1 MKVLFW
7 APSPINDDQAYIFPT
22 YNDNSV
28 PPTAGPILIPLLS
41 KEHEVTYIDTTMTF
55 NDTVKITEEIHRHDV
70 LCVSITQFTNYPAVR
85 EIIASVDKKKPII
98 AGGAFATHNAV
109 WLCRDEMDFVVR
121 EEGEETL
128 PELLRKIERGE
139 SVQDVMGITY
149 RQDGTVVSNPDRPH
163 VNMNEIPFP
172 DFELLPQGATYK
184 FVGLET
190 SRGCPYGCTFCNI
203 LYRRALRSM
212 SPQRMLEGIRHIEKY
227 VHQRAQ
233 AGLYL
238 LDSNMAYNAKRLAY
252 LADNIGAYVEQPMT
266 IGCSTSLKFCTPE
279 RNKQMRRAGF
289 RWVNA
294 GLEVGYASGHRIVH
308 KVIPDDIYLT
318 LKDLEDNGIMCLATF
333 ILGLPHETPAEVMQT
348 IRYIQ
353 SLYKTFRNII
363 CLVFCYRMETATSLE
378 DFQNFLTAE
387 AVANGAVLPTLLQEI
402 RERVCLGAL
411 LLYNSRVGF
420 SKAGQQADI
429 LAYFAEVEPLFANL
443 FSSQKLIVPAWV
455 SSEVMGDSV
464 KGYYHY
470 LKRYA
475 KTVKFE

>member
-7 APSPINDDQAYIFPT
+7 APSPTNDDQAYIFPT

-28 PPTAGPILIPLLS
+28 PPTAGPILAPLLN
-41 KEHEVTYIDTTMTF
+41 KEHEVTYIDITMTS
-55 NDTVKITEEIHRHDV
+55 NSTTDITEEIHRHDV
-70 LCVSITQFTNYPAVR
+70 LCISLAQFTNYPAVR
-85 EIIASVDKKKPII
+85 EIITAIDRKLPII
-98 AGGAFATHNAV
+98 AGGAFATNNAV
-109 WLCRDEMDFVVR
+109 WLCQDGIDFVVR

-128 PELLRKIERGE
+128 PELLHKIERGE
-139 SVQDVMGITY
+139 SVQDVVGITY
-149 RQDGTVVSNPDRPH
+149 RQDGTVVSNPDRPY
-163 VNMNEIPFP
+163 VNMDEIPFP
-172 DFELLPQGATYK
+172 DFELLPQGVTYK

-190 SRGCPYGCTFCNI
+190 SRGCPYDCTFCNI

-227 VHQRAQ
+227 VHQHAQ

-252 LADNIGAYVEQPMT
+252 LADHIGDYVEQPMG

-279 RNKQMRRAGF
+279 RNRQMRRAGF

-308 KVIPDDIYLT
+308 KVIPDDVYRT

-333 ILGLPHETPAEVMQT
+333 ILGLPHETSAEIMQT

-353 SLYKTFRNII
+353 TLYKTFRNII
-363 CLVFCYRMETATSLE
+363 CLVFCYRMETSTSLE
-378 DFQNFLTAE
+378 GFQNFLTVE
-387 AVANGAVLPTLLQEI
+387 GIVNRAVLPTFPQEV
-402 RERVCLGAL
+402 RERIILAAL
-411 LLYNSRVGF
+411 LLYNDKVSF
-420 SKAGQQADI
+420 SKAGQQADL
-429 LAYFAEVEPLFANL
+429 LAYFAEVEPLFADL
-443 FSSQKLIVPAWV
+443 FSTQKLIVPAWV
-455 SSEVMGDSV
+455 LEIVGDSV

-475 KTVKFE
+475 KTIKFEE

>member
-1 MKVLFW
+1 
-7 APSPINDDQAYIFPT
+7 
-22 YNDNSV
+22 
-28 PPTAGPILIPLLS
+28 
-41 KEHEVTYIDTTMTF
+41 
-55 NDTVKITEEIHRHDV
+55 
-70 LCVSITQFTNYPAVR
+70 
-85 EIIASVDKKKPII
+85 
-98 AGGAFATHNAV
+98 
-109 WLCRDEMDFVVR
+109 MD
-121 EEGEETL
+121 
-128 PELLRKIERGE
+128 
-139 SVQDVMGITY
+139 
-149 RQDGTVVSNPDRPH
+149 
-163 VNMNEIPFP
+163 EIPFP

-238 LDSNMAYNAKRLAY
+238 LDSNMAYSAKRLAY

-279 RNKQMRRAGF
+279 RNRQMRRAGF

-294 GLEVGYASGHRIVH
+294 GLEVGYAGGHRIVH
-308 KVIPDDIYLT
+308 KVIPGDIHRAI
-318 LKDLEDNGIMCLATF
+318 KDLEDNGIKFMATF
-333 ILGLPHETPAEVMQT
+333 ILGLPHETPAEIMQT

-353 SLYKTFRNII
+353 TLYRTFRNVIAM
-363 CLVFCYRMETATSLE
+363 VFCYRMETATSLE
-378 DFQNFLTAE
+378 DFQKFLTVE
-387 AVANGAVLPTLLQEI
+387 AFIDGAVLPTFPQEI
-402 RERVCLGAL
+402 RERIFLAAL
-411 LLYNSRVGF
+411 LLYNDKVSF

-429 LAYFAEVEPLFANL
+429 LAYFAELEPLFANL
-443 FSSQKLIVPAWV
+443 FSTQKLIVPAWV
-455 SSEVMGDSV
+455 SSEVMDDSV

>member
-7 APSPINDDQAYIFPT
+7 APSPTNDDQAYIFPT
-22 YNDNSV
+22 FNNTSL
-28 PPTAGPILIPLLS
+28 PPTAGPVLIPLLR
-41 KEHEVTYIDTTMTF
+41 KQHQVTYIDTTKTF
-55 NDTVKITEEIHRHDV
+55 NNTAKITEEIHRHDV
-70 LCVSITQFTNYPAVR
+70 LCVSIAQFTNYPAVR
-85 EIIASVDKKKPII
+85 EIITAIDGKLPII
-98 AGGAFATHNAV
+98 AGGAFATYNAV
-109 WLCRDEMDFVVR
+109 WLCQDEIDFVVR

-128 PELLRKIERGE
+128 PELLHKIERGE

-149 RQDGTVVSNPDRPH
+149 RQDDTVVSNPDRPH
-163 VNMNEIPFP
+163 VNMDEIPFP
-172 DFELLPQGATYK
+172 DFELLPQGVTYK

-190 SRGCPYGCTFCNI
+190 SRGCPYGCSFCNV
-203 LYRRALRSM
+203 LYHRALRSM
-212 SPQRMLEGIRHIEKY
+212 SPQRMLEGIRHTEKH

-252 LADNIGAYVEQPMT
+252 LADHIGDYVEQPMD

-279 RNKQMRRAGF
+279 RNRQMRRAGF

-294 GLEVGYASGHRIVH
+294 GVEVGYASGHRMIH
-308 KVIPDDIYLT
+308 KVIPDDLHRT

-333 ILGLPHETPAEVMQT
+333 ILGLPHETPAEIMQT

-378 DFQNFLTAE
+378 DFQNLLTAE
-387 AVANGAVLPTLLQEI
+387 AVADGAVLPTFLQEI
-402 RERVCLGAL
+402 RERVFLAAL

-420 SKAGQQADI
+420 SKMGQQADI
-429 LAYFAEVEPLFANL
+429 LAYFAELEPLFADL
-443 FSSQKLIVPAWV
+443 FSTQKLIVPAWV
-455 SSEVMGDSV
+455 SEVVGDSE